1 LVCNIPYLKK
11 IVEHKDTSDHHNH
24 DDDHQNKRPRLSQ
37 SDSAEDEPIQM
48 GPDLLLNSETRAV
61 PLVIQV
67 TPTPGHQTTFSA
79 PNSVVPTTSSTVPV
93 TSGFIHPGAGFQ
105 EGLVAISASFSRN
118 SESWKTV
125 II

>member
-1 LVCNIPYLKK
+1 
-11 IVEHKDTSDHHNH
+11 
-24 DDDHQNKRPRLSQ
+24 
-37 SDSAEDEPIQM
+37 M

-105 EGLVAISASFSRN
+105 EGLDPSQSQLPSPATLKVGKLLLSNNFLFPLNQVTEEDMASLGFDDLNEFCIRITLAAVLLTS
-118 SESWKTV
+118 SEN
-125 II
+125 